1 MEPVDVSKKHF
12 YISMLKSA
20 VRLLGCWALFQGGMA
35 MLDGGNSGTL
45 LVATAFAFAVAE
57 GLGIVEEL

>member
-12 YISMLKSA
+12 YISMIKSG
-20 VRLLGCWALFQGGMA
+20 VRLLGCYALFQAGMV
-35 MLDGGNSGTL
+35 LLEGGNAGSL
-45 LVATAFAFAVAE
+45 LIWTALAFAIAE

>member
-12 YISMLKSA
+12 YISMVKS
-20 VRLLGCWALFQGGMA
+20 VIRLLGCWALFQAGMT
-35 MLDGGNSGTL
+35 MFEGGNAGAL
-45 LVATAFAFAVAE
+45 FIMVAFAFAAAE

>member
-1 MEPVDVSKKHF
+1 MEPVDPSKKHF
-12 YISMLKSA
+12 YISMVKS
-20 VRLLGCWALFQGGMA
+20 VIRLLGCWALFQGGMA
-35 MLDGGNSGTL
+35 MLGSGNAGSL